1 MPSPRPWP
9 RAACT
14 PTSLFRLPVLAAL
27 LLPVAGL
34 ADDARLLKSFQDE
47 IAPLL
52 DRYCYDCH
60 GFGVAKGGVTLDEFD
75 SAEKLRD
82 HSIWLR
88 VLRNTRAD
96 IMPPL
101 DEPKLPAELKAKLA
115 QWIKRE
121 AFELDPARPDPGHVT
136 VRRLNRVEYRN
147 TVRDLLGVD
156 FDTEKE
162 FPPDDTGHGFD
173 NLGEVLT
180 ISPMLLE
187 KYLDAAQAIIAQA
200 VPSEPWVVAEKNL
213 RGRDFVE
220 VAPPTP
226 ASDPA
231 APVAGGSAPSHPPA
245 GGSGP
250 VNPPVRQ
257 GPREA
262 GGAMELS
269 YYWPATIRATHAV
282 AHAGKYQLSLDLRPV
297 ERYVDDQF
305 DLNRCRVRFLV
316 DGEVLLDREF
326 VREGGRKLTFDFD
339 REWAPGEREF
349 VIELEPLPPAREQ
362 LRSLRIRVENLVVRG
377 PFRDEFRVRPARY
390 AEFFPGTVPSEPAA
404 QRAYA
409 REILGRFATRAFRRP
424 VDAQTADRLADV
436 ALLQAALPGQT
447 FEGGVGQAM
456 AAVLA
461 SPRFLF
467 REEEAVV
474 ADVAG
479 QHPLIDEY
487 ALASRLSYFLWST
500 MPDEELFRLAGEG
513 RLRAELPA
521 QLKRML
527 ADKRAGEFVRN
538 FTGQWLQA
546 RDIAHVQINPV
557 DVYLRE
563 NPHPEFETART
574 VFQRLNRIPQDRRTP
589 EQQAEF
595 EKARDT
601 FRAVFRAPKPQLTD
615 TLRTA
620 MRRETEMHFTHVLQE
635 DRSLVELIDSDYTFL
650 NEELAKHYGIE
661 GVSGTEM
668 RKVSLPAGHARG
680 GILTQGT
687 ILAVTSNPTRT
698 SPVKRGVFIL
708 ENILGTPSA
717 PPPPNIP
724 SLEDAATK
732 EQLAKMTL
740 RETLA
745 LHASNPLCASCH
757 SRMDPLGLAL
767 ENFNALGR
775 WREQDQG
782 HAVEPAGQL
791 ITGEKF
797 TSIQE
802 LKRILATSRRQDYFH
817 AVSEKLLTYALGRGL
832 EHTDMDTLDQLVAR
846 LEAADGR
853 PSALLSAIVESA
865 PFQRRRAGPTPAAHA
880 AQPTNP
886 PAASAARSED

>member
-1 MPSPRPWP
+1 MPLPRPWP
-9 RAACT
+9 SAACT
-14 PTSLFRLPVLAAL
+14 FLPFFRLPVLAAL
-27 LLPVAGL
+27 LLPAVAG

-52 DRYCYDCH
+52 DQYCYDCH

-82 HSIWLR
+82 HSTWQR

-101 DEPKLPAELKAKLA
+101 DEPKLPPEFKAKLA

-121 AFELDPARPDPGHVT
+121 AFALDPARPDPGHVT

-147 TVRDLLGVD
+147 TIRDLLGVD

-187 KYLDAAQAIIAQA
+187 KYLDAAQAIIAEA
-200 VPSEPWVVAEKNL
+200 VPSEPWVVAAKHV
-213 RGRDFVE
+213 RGRDFAE
-220 VAPPTP
+220 VSPP
-226 ASDPA
+226 ASSAAPE
-231 APVAGGSAPSHPPA
+231 APVAGTQPPSTTPA
-245 GGSGP
+245 GAIGP

-257 GPREA
+257 GPKEA

-282 AHAGKYQLSLDLRPV
+282 QHAGKYQVSVDLRPI

-305 DLNRCRVRFLV
+305 DLNRCRLRFLV
-316 DGEVLLDREF
+316 DGEVLLDQEF

-339 REWAPGEREF
+339 RQWKPGEHEF
-349 VIELEPLPPAREQ
+349 VFELEPLAPAREQ
-362 LRSLRIRVENLVVRG
+362 LRNLRIRVENVVVRG
-377 PFRDEFRVRPARY
+377 PYIDEHRVRPARY
-390 AEFFPGTVPSEPAA
+390 AEFFPGTVPADRA
-404 QRAYA
+404 GQQAYA
-409 REILGRFATRAFRRP
+409 RGLLEKFATRAFRRP
-424 VDAQTADRLADV
+424 VDGPTLDRLAQV
-436 ALLQAALPGQT
+436 AVAEGSGPGQT

-456 AAVLA
+456 AAILA

-467 REEEAVV
+467 REEESLA
-474 ADVAG
+474 ADAG
-479 QHPLIDEY
+479 EAHPRIDEY

-500 MPDEELFRLAGEG
+500 MPDEELFRLARAGQ
-513 RLRAELPA
+513 LRAELPA
-521 QLKRML
+521 QLKRLL
-527 ADKRAGEFVRN
+527 ADKRAEEFVRN

-546 RDIAHVQINPV
+546 RDISHVQINPV
-557 DVYLRE
+557 DVFLRE
-563 NPHPEFETART
+563 NPNPDFEPARA
-574 VFQRLNRIPQDRRTP
+574 VFQRLNRIPPEKRTP
-589 EQQAEF
+589 EQAAEF
-595 EKARDT
+595 EQARNT
-601 FRAVFRAPKPQLTD
+601 FRAVFRAPKPQLTE

-650 NEELAKHYGIE
+650 NEELAKHYGIDDVT
-661 GVSGTEM
+661 GPQM
-668 RKVSLPAGHARG
+668 RKVQLPAGHARG
-680 GILTQGT
+680 GVLTQGT
-687 ILAVTSNPTRT
+687 VLAVTSNPTRT

-708 ENILGTPSA
+708 ENILGTPPA

-775 WREQDQG
+775 WREQDQS
-782 HAVEPAGQL
+782 HPVEPAGQL

-797 TSIQE
+797 TNIQG
-802 LKRILATSRRQDYFH
+802 LKRILATSRRRDYFY
-817 AVSEKLLTYALGRGL
+817 AISEKLMTYALGRGL

-865 PFQRRRAGPTPAAHA
+865 PFQRRRAGETPAAHA
-880 AQPTNP
+880 AQPTTP
-886 PAASAARSED
+886 PAPARTED